1 MVLACS
7 TLMHFPSYDCTTLNN
22 CDYIYSRHYCSYN
35 TRYDNLMTMIQ
46 VGHANRLIS
55 GICWWIV
62 VKLVG

>member
-7 TLMHFPSYDCTTLNN
+7 TLMHFPSYNCTTLNN

-35 TRYDNLMTMIQ
+35 ARYDNLMTMIQ

-55 GICWWIV
+55 
-62 VKLVG
+62 